1 MITFVVPGQPVAKGR
16 PKVST
21 AGGFSRLYTPA
32 KTVSYEGLVA
42 HSASVAMAG
51 TAPIEGPVSASLDI
65 VMQVPASWSKK
76 KQLQAVAGQIRPTT
90 KPDADNVI
98 KAIFDGMNGVV
109 WRDDV
114 QVVDFSGRKRYGD
127 TPGVRVTVVPIGV
140 LMPVMGMVA

>member
-1 MITFVVPGQPVAKGR
+1 MITFTVPGQPVAKGR

-21 AGGFSRLYTPA
+21 AGGFARLYTPE

-42 HSASVAMAG
+42 HSAAVAMG
-51 TAPIEGPVSASLDI
+51 GMKPMDGPVAIRLDI
-65 VMQVPASWSKK
+65 VMQVPASWSAK

-127 TPGVRVTVVPIGV
+127 TPGVKVTVIPIGV
-140 LMPVMGMVA
+140 LVPVMGIV